1 MSFVRDDA
9 ESGSYVVVA
18 LAAHADQDVVVN
30 QVRPGTYRDA
40 VTGREVVVTDG
51 QLKVSVRAHSAAIY
65 VRNGGGKIGADGV
78 FLR

>member
-1 MSFVRDDA
+1 M
-9 ESGSYVVVA
+9 VA
-18 LAAHADQDVVVN
+18 LAANADQDVVVT

-40 VTGREVVVTDG
+40 VTGREAVVADG
-51 QLKVSVRAHSAAIY
+51 QLKFTVRAHSAAIY